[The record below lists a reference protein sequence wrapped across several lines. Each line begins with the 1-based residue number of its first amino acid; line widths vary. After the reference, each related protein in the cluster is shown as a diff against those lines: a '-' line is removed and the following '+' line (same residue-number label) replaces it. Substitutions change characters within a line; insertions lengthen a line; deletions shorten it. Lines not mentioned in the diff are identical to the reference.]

1 MRKWIFILIALN
13 LYLFPSA
20 SQRVL
25 KVSTPPLAISPLIAY
40 LLKAVI
46 VDITPKSYF
55 YQQHCNQQLNN
66 KNQDIGCDKE
76 MNSIRPIQFNSSSKR
91 EEAHP
96 EDQVFEITL
105 LKHKPHDFL
114 AQQTT
119 SQTQAS
125 LLQQVSSLI
134 ATAISSLFVTIVVLL
149 FHWRKTRKSRSSTAQ
164 KKPNNQF

>member
-1 MRKWIFILIALN
+1 MRKWIFILIALS

-25 KVSTPPLAISPLIAY
+25 KVSTPPLAISPLITY

-66 KNQDIGCDKE
+66 KNQDIGCGKE
-76 MNSIRPIQFNSSSKR
+76 INTISPIQFSSSSKR
-91 EEAHP
+91 EEAHS
-96 EDQVFEITL
+96 EDQVFEITS
-105 LKHKPHDFL
+105 LKYKSQSHDFL

-119 SQTQAS
+119 SQTQAN

-149 FHWRKTRKSRSSTAQ
+149 FHWRKARKSRSSTTQ
-164 KKPNNQF
+164 RKTK